1 MLKSLAQ
8 SIHSNRME
16 VGFVDTTGTADY
28 LVPVYL
34 AYAAIALALTVWLAQ
49 TLYRNGAVFLEEVF
63 DRKEIAVAVNRLLV
77 TGFFMVNLGYAM
89 FLLKTGNEATSA
101 TEAIEILV
109 QKLGILLLSLAAVHF
124 VNIYVFWRL
133 RRRNEMR
140 HLPPP
145 VAPQR
150 TVTVG

>member
-1 MLKSLAQ
+1 MDD
-8 SIHSNRME
+8 SN
-16 VGFVDTTGTADY
+16 
-28 LVPVYL
+28 LVWVY
-34 AYAAIALALTVWLAQ
+34 AVYAACAVTLTVWLAI

-89 FLLKTGNEATSA
+89 FL
-101 TEAIEILV
+101 IETNSPTASTADAVQLLV
-109 QKLGILLLSLAAVHF
+109 RKLGILLLTLAAVHF
-124 VNIYVFWRL
+124 VNVYVFWKL
-133 RRRNEMR
+133 RRRNEVR

-150 TVTVG
+150 HVTTGV